1 MPFILRL
8 AMHVCSCAAEI
19 LIASSYSC
27 MEGIYRLVPAVDAGG
42 AVSGLVIK
50 SEASA
55 AAGSARNELW
65 FGFGALIFL
74 FFLFFL
80 FRHSWVGPQVIYL

>member
-1 MPFILRL
+1 
-8 AMHVCSCAAEI
+8 
-19 LIASSYSC
+19 

-50 SEASA
+50 NEASA
-55 AAGSARNELW
+55 AADSARNELW